1 MSEAAVT
8 MPNRS
13 VRTQVEVAMN
23 LLRRPQRRPERRE
36 HGQIIVLFALGLIVM
51 VAGVALVVEGGNAYA
66 QQRSVQNGADA
77 AANAGADVIAQKL
90 GGLTKT
96 DTDVWT
102 AVNAVRGLNTLDV
115 GSAAYYTNVTGQPID
130 ASGNATTAQLAMV
143 VGSGGAIPPNGQGVH
158 MTGNRV
164 FGTHFGRVI
173 GINGFKASAEAL
185 AIAGKAIGGKL
196 LPVVF
201 PVNISDC
208 SGNGGLG
215 SPRDQWPTSQPGTPH
230 PIGQEFIVPLC
241 KTGGGS
247 FMVLDLD
254 GIKNNCDYEVA
265 HPKLLQ
271 FNSFPVLLDSDNGN
285 NCAKP
290 MVDAVNALQYQSVMI
305 PICDQQCVT
314 SGGNN
319 AQYNVIGITAF
330 VIDYMSDSNNQ
341 NNSLCQAHNNAEGQS
356 MVTIAGNGS
365 TSCIAGWFIRFITN
379 GPVGAGPIGQDDAL
393 AIQLIK

>member
-1 MSEAAVT
+1 
-8 MPNRS
+8 
-13 VRTQVEVAMN
+13 
-23 LLRRPQRRPERRE
+23 
-36 HGQIIVLFALGLIVM
+36 
-51 VAGVALVVEGGNAYA
+51 
-66 QQRSVQNGADA
+66 
-77 AANAGADVIAQKL
+77 
-90 GGLTKT
+90 
-96 DTDVWT
+96 
-102 AVNAVRGLNTLDV
+102 VRGLNTLDV

-143 VGSGGAIPPNGQGVH
+143 VGSGGAIPPNAQGVH

-247 FMVLDLD
+247 FIGPQPPWRHQQLRRR
-254 GIKNNCDYEVA
+254 G
-265 HPKLLQ
+265 
-271 FNSFPVLLDSDNGN
+271 
-285 NCAKP
+285 
-290 MVDAVNALQYQSVMI
+290 
-305 PICDQQCVT
+305 DQPE
-314 SGGNN
+314 
-319 AQYNVIGITAF
+319 A
-330 VIDYMSDSNNQ
+330 
-341 NNSLCQAHNNAEGQS
+341 
-356 MVTIAGNGS
+356 
-365 TSCIAGWFIRFITN
+365 
-379 GPVGAGPIGQDDAL
+379 GPVRVIPGHCRQATTATTVRSRWPTP
-393 AIQLIK
+393 